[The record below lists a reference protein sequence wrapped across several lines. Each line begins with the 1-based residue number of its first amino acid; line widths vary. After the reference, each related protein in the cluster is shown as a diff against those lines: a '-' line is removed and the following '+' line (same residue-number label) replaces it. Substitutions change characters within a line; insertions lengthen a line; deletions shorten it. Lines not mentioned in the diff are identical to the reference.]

1 MSKTPRTPRAKSS
14 GIRPLGAIHYNRGL
28 HHVGT
33 SPKANDPAL
42 LINQLQ
48 TNPTTVVNNGRDI
61 AKEREYQVKERKFKD
76 QITSLEKL
84 IAELRQEIKRK
95 SEECQE
101 LQTTISKQ
109 AKDFD
114 IRFMQCQDEHNQ
126 TKEILSIAQEEVKH
140 GKKRLES
147 TVETYEFKIKNIID
161 DYEKKLRDLQ
171 ESKERELAEK
181 DEKMKLLKQ
190 RMAESLGKN
199 SQERQQQ
206 LEELKK
212 DLIKQA
218 QEARNLQQKLK
229 HLQLK
234 PPQCG
239 NCAKLEDKLEEKQ
252 LQLRLKEK
260 TITDLQGIGKKMQIQ
275 LHQQHKSVV
284 LKDIRRNETFSEVC
298 TRLGLK
304 QPQTKII
311 CEYSGD
317 QL

>member
-14 GIRPLGAIHYNRGL
+14 GIRPLGAIHYNRSL

-48 TNPTTVVNNGRDI
+48 TTPTTVVNNGRDI

-101 LQTTISKQ
+101 LQTTINKQ
-109 AKDFD
+109 VKDFD

-275 LHQQHKSVV
+275 LHQQDVILQKWDERENRH
-284 LKDIRRNETFSEVC
+284 C
-298 TRLGLK
+298 
-304 QPQTKII
+304 
-311 CEYSGD
+311 
-317 QL
+317 

>member
-61 AKEREYQVKERKFKD
+61 AKEREYQLLRKLQLAKEYELYQTRKKAGIAQVKERKFKD

-275 LHQQHKSVV
+275 LHQQDVILQKWDERENRH
-284 LKDIRRNETFSEVC
+284 C
-298 TRLGLK
+298 
-304 QPQTKII
+304 
-311 CEYSGD
+311 
-317 QL
+317 